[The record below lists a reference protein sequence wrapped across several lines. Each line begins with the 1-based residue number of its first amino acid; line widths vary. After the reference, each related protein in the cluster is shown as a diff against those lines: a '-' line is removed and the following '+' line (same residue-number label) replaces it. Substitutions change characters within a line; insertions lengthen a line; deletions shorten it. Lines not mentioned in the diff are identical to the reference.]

1 MISFILAVILLIIT
15 PGPGVLSVAGVGA
28 AFGAS
33 AGRRYIV
40 GLFLGNNLV
49 SFIVVTGLAALILAY
64 PFARFFL
71 MLLSASFLLYLCY
84 KIAFE
89 GVDLAFKKKT
99 VAPGVVAGIVLQVL
113 NPKAYAVNAAV
124 YTGFVIY
131 SGNFFFE
138 AAVKFLVYNTIWVIL
153 HIFWLILGLSIRKLQ
168 FNETTKKVVNIV
180 MATSLFMVVSL
191 MILSELF

>member
-28 AFGAS
+28 AFGVL
-33 AGRRYIV
+33 AGRRYIF

-49 SFIVVTGLAALILAY
+49 SLIVITGLAAVVLGY
-64 PFARFFL
+64 PLARFFL
-71 MLLSASFLLYLCY
+71 MVLSASFLLYLAY
-84 KIAFE
+84 KIAFK

-99 VAPGVVAGIVLQVL
+99 VAPGIMAGILLQVV
-113 NPKAYAVNAAV
+113 NPKAYGVNAAV

-131 SGNFFFE
+131 TNNFFFE
-138 AAVKFLVYNTIWVIL
+138 ATVKFILYNIIWIIL
-153 HIFWLILGLSIRKLQ
+153 HIFWLFLGLSISKLQ
-168 FNETTKKVVNIV
+168 FKETGKKLVNIF
-180 MATSLFMVVSL
+180 MALSLLLVVGL